1 MKTQADRGS
10 PITRCPSLQLA
21 IDDMDQAKDMAEYRE
36 ARTVI
41 DLHLELCPMCARD
54 HLFPRGD

>member
-1 MKTQADRGS
+1 MRTKAERGL

-21 IDDMDQAKDMAEYRE
+21 IDDMGQAKDMAEYRE

-54 HLFPRGD
+54 HLFPGGD